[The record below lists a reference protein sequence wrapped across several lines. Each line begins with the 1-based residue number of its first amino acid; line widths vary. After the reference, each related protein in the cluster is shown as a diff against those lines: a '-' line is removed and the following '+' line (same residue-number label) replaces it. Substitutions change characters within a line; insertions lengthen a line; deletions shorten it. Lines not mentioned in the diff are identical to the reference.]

1 MTSYAS
7 QYPATIDFDLEYKKF
22 FEAFYAASDAPGAE
36 AHEEYT
42 KFFAEDATLIM
53 ASKKVKGR
61 AG

>member
-22 FEAFYAASDAPGAE
+22 FETFYAASDAPGAE

-42 KFFAEDATLIM
+42 KFFTEDATLIM
-53 ASKKVKGR
+53 ASKRVEGR